1 MEKELELSRTKVVET
16 EVLLGGREKME
27 REEVERVKHRQV
39 VLGAELRFLCKLES
53 LQSLTP
59 N

>member
-16 EVLLGGREKME
+16 EVLLGGRKKME